1 MESEQNATINADTN
15 TNIINKKRYLGKLTP
30 KNKMGKTEDGLV
42 KCRWC
47 QEGVKPP
54 RRTLCS
60 EECAHQ
66 IKLRSSGSYL
76 RYCVY
81 KRDRGVCALC
91 QTDTKLIS
99 KKALGLYGQQKIDY
113 LQSHNISTKRKIKK
127 RKNGGGLWDAD
138 HILMV
143 KDGGGVCGLDNIRT
157 LCIACHKKVTFSKN
171 E

>member
-113 LQSHNISTKRKIKK
+113 LQSHNISAKRKIKK